1 MAYETICL
9 KREELYEQVW
19 SRPLRDLARD
29 YGLSDVGLAKICR
42 RLKVPLPGRG
52 YWAQR
57 HAGKISPRPPLPL
70 LGKDDQTEVRVTR
83 VTREAPSV
91 FLTQALSEVEPLI
104 AREALPK
111 NKITVGSA
119 LVKPHSLVART
130 TQLLRSAMPLHTAL
144 VRPPTWEGCLDI
156 RVAPGNIGRAL
167 RIMNALIRALEARG
181 YGVSIDAKRKSATTV
196 TLLGQTLEFKLEEV
210 LKRSDHVQT
219 AVEKKQLEVSSLVY
233 TPRYDFHPIGELA
246 LRIKDWND
254 GKRRN
259 RSDGDERRL
268 EDCLNDFIADLVQVA
283 AIKKARDLEREER
296 ERQWAEERRRQEEQ
310 DKLRREEAAR
320 LKALEEE
327 ALAWHR
333 SNQIRTYVEAVRETA
348 VHHRDGDMLS
358 DSKLHDWISWALQQA
373 DRLDPLKIRQG

>member
-1 MAYETICL
+1 M
-9 KREELYEQVW
+9 
-19 SRPLRDLARD
+19 RDFAKD

-42 RLKVPLPGRG
+42 RLKIPLPGRG
-52 YWAQR
+52 HWAQR
-57 HAGKISPRPPLPL
+57 QAGRTSPRPPLPP
-70 LGKDDQTEVRVTR
+70 LGKDDQTEVRVTK
-83 VTREAPSV
+83 VTREAPSI
-91 FLTQALSEVEPLI
+91 FLTQALSEVEQLI
-104 AREALPK
+104 AREALPE
-111 NKITVGSA
+111 NKIKVGSA
-119 LVKPHSLVART
+119 LVKPHPLVART
-130 TQLLRSAMPLHTAL
+130 TQLLRSAPDWRAGFAL
-144 VRPPTWEGCLDI
+144 PPAWNGCLDI
-156 RVAPGNIGRAL
+156 RVTPGNTGRAL
-167 RIMNALIRALEARG
+167 RIMNALIKALEARG
-181 YGVSIDAKRKSATTV
+181 YSVSIDAKRKGATTV
-196 TLLGQTLEFKLEEV
+196 ALLGQILDIRLEEV

-233 TPRYDFHPIGELA
+233 TPRYDFHPTGELA
-246 LRIKDWND
+246 LRIKEWND